1 MHGRVLDARHAHLK
15 LRGPH
20 LAITCAL
27 HQILK
32 HGCTTSTQ
40 QLIHLQCRWV
50 ECMSMDACAAM
61 GEHRREHTRER
72 SDGQAQMAENRP
84 NAHATR
90 SAAAYLVGIRV
101 LVERAELMARP
112 LRHPPSRPI
121 SQLMTK
127 MTPASF
133 WFAPFPSPGC
143 WYLVGELASRAI
155 PQTRSVANPT
165 GIDRPEGPT
174 ATGGPGATIG
184 RNGGLGHVTSGGVR
198 SVAF

>member
-1 MHGRVLDARHAHLK
+1 MHGRSRDAHLK
-15 LRGPH
+15 LRDPL

-27 HQILK
+27 QQIVK
-32 HGCTTSTQ
+32 HCCTTSTQ
-40 QLIHLQCRWV
+40 QKVDSPAVPVGGVYEHGRLCSDGR
-50 ECMSMDACAAM
+50 
-61 GEHRREHTRER
+61 HRREHTRER
-72 SDGQAQMAENRP
+72 SDGQAQLAENRP
-84 NAHATR
+84 NAGMPHTDAL
-90 SAAAYLVGIRV
+90 SGILEGIRF
-101 LVERAELMARP
+101 LFERIQVRALDDQDG
-112 LRHPPSRPI
+112 SR
-121 SQLMTK
+121 L
-127 MTPASF
+127 F
-133 WFAPFPSPGC
+133 WSAPFPSPGC

>member
-72 SDGQAQMAENRP
+72 SDGQAQLAENRP
-84 NAHATR
+84 NAGVQHTTR
-90 SAAAYLVGIRV
+90 SAAYLRESGSSSSASKYA
-101 LVERAELMARP
+101 L
-112 LRHPPSRPI
+112 
-121 SQLMTK
+121 LMTK
-127 MTPASF
+127 MAPASSGPR
-133 WFAPFPSPGC
+133 PFPHQAAGISS
-143 WYLVGELASRAI
+143 ASSRAGRF
-155 PQTRSVANPT
+155 PKLDPWQTLRV
-165 GIDRPEGPT
+165 
-174 ATGGPGATIG
+174 
-184 RNGGLGHVTSGGVR
+184 
-198 SVAF
+198 